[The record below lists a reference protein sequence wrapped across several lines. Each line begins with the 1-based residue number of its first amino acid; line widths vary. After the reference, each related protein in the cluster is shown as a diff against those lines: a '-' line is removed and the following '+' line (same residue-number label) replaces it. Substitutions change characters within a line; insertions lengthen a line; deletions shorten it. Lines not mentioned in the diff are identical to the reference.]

1 VSDTTKDM
9 KTPLAKVRGLGS
21 AKDGTHHFIMQRVTA
36 IANIPL
42 TVFFVVSV
50 VGNTGKSHADWVAWL
65 QQPLVAVLLLLFALN
80 FTHHMRLGVQVV
92 IEDYIHKP
100 GTKFTLLLANS
111 FGCIFVAALMAF
123 SILRVAFGG

>member
-1 VSDTTKDM
+1 MSNVSQDM

-42 TVFFVVSV
+42 TVFFVVSMI
-50 VGNTGKSHADWVAWL
+50 GNAGKGHADWVAWL
-65 QQPLVAVLLLLFALN
+65 QQPLVAVLMLLFVAN

-100 GTKFTLLLANS
+100 GTKFSLLLLNS
-111 FGCIFVAALMAF
+111 FGCIFIAALMAF